1 MGIIKGEYFN
11 CYDVINNII
20 DTNNTNN
27 TNNTNI
33 TSFVD
38 TNNIDNLI
46 KCDALIGYSYN
57 DAVPIS
63 FLIIAIIGFILNI
76 LLIKDFIIK
85 TKSNTSSRKQS
96 SMKKLF
102 TVLPVLDA
110 ITSLYWII
118 SAVAFRNA
126 QKIQDRKEACT
137 LLSVVYYSVFTF
149 EFIFIN
155 FILIHFRKIS
165 LNPIEGILKP
175 GKNIKIYV
183 TVSVAATLVI
193 LTSAMGLRIMGR
205 SPMNTCFINT
215 EQSGPR
221 GLIFL
226 IPILSTFLVIFQVI
240 YDLKCRQLFIND
252 KQVREAYK
260 VNSMYILV
268 FSLLHIPMFLL
279 IIITSAKSVAILEHE
294 TALKNYSYF
303 STLVTCSIP
312 MIIGIIRN
320 CRGFTKIRKIKEI
333 QRKLTMNMN
342 KKRTMSQ
349 MSRTFSKPLNDTLT
363 PEDQFD
369 WLEKHAMEFFMRDIL
384 LSIAHCIYSAKS
396 YGKNIYLQDLEK
408 ENEAYIKHNIGFD
421 NFRLDDPSVT
431 QSDYLDVTVIEYA
444 PKIFAYLR
452 NLEHI
457 NIDEMADS
465 FLPKNNR
472 QGISESQGKSGSFFI
487 STDDNQYMIKTL
499 RVDEFDLIRKT
510 FLNEYVS
517 YVTRNTSSL
526 LCRIYGMYTIT
537 MSQEQEIL
545 VIVMRNV
552 IGEFRNNIMAK
563 YDLKGS
569 SANRISDFDMDTN
582 DVSTLKDL
590 NFNQFE
596 HGIMI
601 SRDNIRRFRKLTK
614 YDSYFLSRMDLM
626 DYSLFL
632 VKLTLSSEQ
641 AADLFGDQIR
651 EKQDSAFS
659 ELMIENSI
667 KPSMS
672 LMNGGQSLKINLD
685 NLNPEELK
693 PKKSLQEKGEIFHN
707 VKYYKQYLFPSLIPN
722 SAYILA
728 IIDYFQ
734 IFNFYKIVE
743 SGLKTKFGAKKDKV
757 SCVDPKTYSKRFI
770 KYFEKLTDIKH
781 MLKDGQ
787 KTDQS
792 NIREISGS
800 NYEDEEDEKEDND
813 DKTGNSGSDIELEQW
828 NN

>member
-1 MGIIKGEYFN
+1 MGIINDDYYQCFKKNSTDSFYTQDSK
-11 CYDVINNII
+11 YIN
-20 DTNNTNN
+20 
-27 TNNTNI
+27 
-33 TSFVD
+33 
-38 TNNIDNLI
+38 
-46 KCDALIGYSYN
+46 CDALIGYSYN
-57 DAVPIS
+57 SAVPIS
-63 FLIIAIIGFILNI
+63 FLVIAIIGLVLNF

-85 TKSNTSSRKQS
+85 SNNSSRRQS

-102 TVLPVLDA
+102 AALPVLDC
-110 ITSLYWII
+110 ITSIYWIV
-118 SAVAFRNA
+118 SSVAFRKVQNICDHKNLCA
-126 QKIQDRKEACT
+126 F
-137 LLSVVYYSVFTF
+137 LSIIYFSVFIF

-175 GKNIKIYV
+175 GKNIKIYL
-183 TVSVAATLVI
+183 SISIIATLLI
-193 LTSAMGLRIMGR
+193 LGNITGIKIIGR

-215 EQSGPR
+215 EQSGPK

-226 IPILSTFLVIFQVI
+226 IPITSTFCVIFQVI

-252 KQVREAYK
+252 KEVREAYK
-260 VNSMYILV
+260 INSMYILV

-279 IIITSAKSVAILEHE
+279 IIITSAKKIGILANEKV
-294 TALKNYSYF
+294 LINYTYF

-312 MIIGIIRN
+312 MIVGIIRN
-320 CRGFTKIRKIKEI
+320 CKGFTKIKKIREI
-333 QRKLTMNMN
+333 QRRFTQTMFRQKTINEIN
-342 KKRTMSQ
+342 RK
-349 MSRTFSKPLNDTLT
+349 FSKPLTDNCT

-384 LSIAHCIYSAKS
+384 LSIAHCIYTGKS
-396 YGKNIYLQDLEK
+396 YGRNIYLQNLDK
-408 ENEAYIKHNIGFD
+408 ENESYIKHNIAFD
-421 NFRLDDPSVT
+421 NFKLNDPSVT
-431 QSDYLDVTVIEYA
+431 QSEYLDVTVIEYA

-452 NLEHI
+452 NLENI
-457 NIDEMADS
+457 NIDEMAES
-465 FLPKNNR
+465 FLPKNNK

-510 FLNEYVS
+510 FLNTYVS
-517 YVTRNTSSL
+517 YVTKNTSSL

-537 MSQEQEIL
+537 MSQGEEIL

-552 IGEFRNNIMAK
+552 IGEFKNNIIAK

-569 SANRISDFDMDTN
+569 SANRISDFDMERSDS
-582 DVSTLKDL
+582 STMKDL
-590 NFNQFE
+590 NFNEFE

-601 SRDNIRRFRKLTK
+601 SRENIKRFRKLTRL
-614 YDSYFLSRMDLM
+614 DSCFLSSMDLM

-632 VKLTLSSEQ
+632 VKLTLDKEQ
-641 AADLFGDQIR
+641 AADIFGDKIR

-659 ELMIENSI
+659 ELMVENSI

-672 LMNGGQSLKINLD
+672 IMSNGASLQISSVLD
-685 NLNPEELK
+685 NLNVDELK
-693 PKKSLQEKGEIFHN
+693 PRKTLQEKGEIFHN
-707 VKYYKQYLFPSLIPN
+707 IKYYKQYLFPSLMPGV
-722 SAYILA
+722 AYICA

-734 IFNFYKIVE
+734 MFNFYKYVE
-743 SGLKTKFGAKKDKV
+743 SGLKTKFGQKKDKV

-770 KYFEKLTDIKH
+770 KYFETLTEIKH

-792 NIREISGS
+792 NFRGRSTNNFDSE
-800 NYEDEEDEKEDND
+800 EDDEKEAINE
-813 DKTGNSGSDIELEQW
+813 GVSSEIEMTFQPQE
-828 NN
+828 

>member
-1 MGIIKGEYFN
+1 MGIINDDYYQCFKKNSTDSFYTQDSK
-11 CYDVINNII
+11 YIN
-20 DTNNTNN
+20 
-27 TNNTNI
+27 
-33 TSFVD
+33 
-38 TNNIDNLI
+38 
-46 KCDALIGYSYN
+46 CDALIGYSYN
-57 DAVPIS
+57 SAVPIS
-63 FLIIAIIGFILNI
+63 FLVIAIIGLVLNF

-85 TKSNTSSRKQS
+85 SNNSSRRQS

-102 TVLPVLDA
+102 AALPVLDC
-110 ITSLYWII
+110 ITSIYWIV
-118 SAVAFRNA
+118 SSVAFRKVQNICDHKNLCA
-126 QKIQDRKEACT
+126 F
-137 LLSVVYYSVFTF
+137 LSIIYFSVFIF

-175 GKNIKIYV
+175 GKNIKIYL
-183 TVSVAATLVI
+183 SISIIATLLI
-193 LTSAMGLRIMGR
+193 LGNITGIKIIGR

-215 EQSGPR
+215 EQSGPK

-226 IPILSTFLVIFQVI
+226 IPITSTFCVIFQVI

-252 KQVREAYK
+252 KEVREAYK
-260 VNSMYILV
+260 INSMYILV

-279 IIITSAKSVAILEHE
+279 IIITSAKKIGILANEKV
-294 TALKNYSYF
+294 LINYTYF

-312 MIIGIIRN
+312 MIVGIIRN
-320 CRGFTKIRKIKEI
+320 CKGFTKIKKIREI
-333 QRKLTMNMN
+333 QRRFTQTMFRQKTINEIN
-342 KKRTMSQ
+342 RK
-349 MSRTFSKPLNDTLT
+349 FSKPLTDNCT

-384 LSIAHCIYSAKS
+384 LSIAHCIYTGKS
-396 YGKNIYLQDLEK
+396 YGRNIYLQNLDK
-408 ENEAYIKHNIGFD
+408 ENESYIKHNIAFD
-421 NFRLDDPSVT
+421 NFKLNDPSVT
-431 QSDYLDVTVIEYA
+431 QSEYLDVTVIEYA

-452 NLEHI
+452 NLENI
-457 NIDEMADS
+457 NIDEMAES
-465 FLPKNNR
+465 FLPKNNK

-510 FLNEYVS
+510 FLNTYVS
-517 YVTRNTSSL
+517 YVTKNTSSL

-537 MSQEQEIL
+537 MSQGEEIL

-552 IGEFRNNIMAK
+552 IGEFKNNIIAK

-569 SANRISDFDMDTN
+569 SANRISDFDMERSDS
-582 DVSTLKDL
+582 STMKDL
-590 NFNQFE
+590 NFNEFE

-601 SRDNIRRFRKLTK
+601 SRENIKRFRKLTRL
-614 YDSYFLSRMDLM
+614 DSCFLSSMDLM

-632 VKLTLSSEQ
+632 VKLTLDKEQ
-641 AADLFGDQIR
+641 AADIFGDKIR

-659 ELMIENSI
+659 ELMVENSI

-672 LMNGGQSLKINLD
+672 IMSNGASLQISSVLD
-685 NLNPEELK
+685 NLNVDELK
-693 PKKSLQEKGEIFHN
+693 PRKTLQEKGEIFHN
-707 VKYYKQYLFPSLIPN
+707 IKYYKQYLFPSLMPGV
-722 SAYILA
+722 AYICA

-734 IFNFYKIVE
+734 MFNFYKYVE
-743 SGLKTKFGAKKDKV
+743 SGLKTKFGQKKDKV

-770 KYFEKLTDIKH
+770 KYFETLTEIKH

-792 NIREISGS
+792 NFRGRSTNNFDSE
-800 NYEDEEDEKEDND
+800 EEDEKEAINEDV
-813 DKTGNSGSDIELEQW
+813 SSEIEMTFQPQE
-828 NN
+828 